1 MITAVNGTPINSV
14 QDLRSAAERAKEGIA
29 VLVRRGAAGRRT
41 TLPYVP
47 ALAAG
52 AVIGLFF
59 GDAIHDAW
67 LG

>member
-1 MITAVNGTPINSV
+1 
-14 QDLRSAAERAKEGIA
+14 
-29 VLVRRGAAGRRT
+29 VLARQGASGRKA

-52 AVIGLFF
+52 AVFALFF
-59 GDAIHDAW
+59 GDALLDAW